1 MSNTAQQAAERAA
14 TMERA
19 AKDAVKMLGGARK
32 VAALYD
38 LSVQAVYKWHQV
50 PGNRV
55 LEIEQA
61 TGGKVTRYEMRPD
74 LFGESAMEHAEES
87 SA

>member
-1 MSNTAQQAAERAA
+1 MSNTPEQAAKRAIA
-14 TMERA
+14 L
-19 AKDAVKMLGGARK
+19 LGGARS
-32 VAALYD
+32 VAGKYG

-74 LFGESAMEHAEES
+74 IFGESDRLDRLGGFE
-87 SA
+87 